1 MSIYAQ
7 GLPALII
14 LNEQRES
21 HSIFY
26 EDVCNDEDA
35 VWQPVLWKQ
44 YCISRHTKL
53 PSFAMNGISVPKS
66 SDNNNTTSKIGGVIS
81 NRAAEEAGLNAK
93 TGGDIEPDTDTQLS
107 ATTSGT
113 LKMESSDIT
122 KGKEG
127 SETAPKKT
135 LINGKSKRLPF
146 TRMLSAK
153 TLQELMQDDQ
163 FLLRLFACFTPF
175 EKCVLAQVCHRWKD
189 LLYQPK
195 YWQLVTPII
204 HKRDLYD
211 ETEDTHKSFT
221 SLASFEQR
229 GFESVCLVS
238 VSDLDICEFIDHCP
252 KTKKTLKAVSL
263 KRSTVTDAGLE
274 VMLEQL
280 GSVESLELSGCND
293 FTEAGLWSSL
303 QPRIV
308 SLSISDCIS
317 VADES
322 VAAVAQRLPNLREL
336 NLQAYHVTD
345 SLLAYF
351 PARPNSSMAVLRLKS
366 CWELTNH
373 AVVNIVQCLPQL
385 SVLSLSGCSKITDE
399 AVELIAENMSQL
411 KSLDLSWCPK
421 ITDSA
426 LEYVACD
433 LPKLEEL
440 VLDRCVRIT
449 DTGIGFLSTMNC
461 MRALYLR
468 WCCHV
473 QDFGLQHLYNMKSLA
488 ILSVAGCPLLTAAGL
503 SGLAQLKNL
512 EELELTNCPGSSPEL
527 LQYFT
532 LNLSKCTIVH

>member
-1 MSIYAQ
+1 MM
-7 GLPALII
+7 
-14 LNEQRES
+14 N
-21 HSIFY
+21 
-26 EDVCNDEDA
+26 A
-35 VWQPVLWKQ
+35 V
-44 YCISRHTKL
+44 
-53 PSFAMNGISVPKS
+53 SVTNP
-66 SDNNNTTSKIGGVIS
+66 DNNNLSTTSGKIGGAIS
-81 NRAAEEAGLNAK
+81 SRTAAEQAGLNAGA
-93 TGGDIEPDTDTQLS
+93 TRAGVVGGDTGAD
-107 ATTSGT
+107 SGT
-113 LKMESSDIT
+113 GTSLNINRRGSGNAKMNSPDIV
-122 KGKEG
+122 KPVEG
-127 SETAPKKT
+127 SETVGKKT
-135 LINGKSKRLPF
+135 LINGRAKRPSFCRMMNAKS
-146 TRMLSAK
+146 LS
-153 TLQELMQDDQ
+153 ELMLDDH
-163 FLLRLFACFTPF
+163 FLKKLFACFTPF
-175 EKCVLAQVCHRWKD
+175 EKCVLPQVCHKWKD
-189 LLYQPK
+189 VLYQPQ
-195 YWQLVTPII
+195 YWKNIVPII

-211 ETEDTHKSFT
+211 ETEDGHKTFT

-252 KTKKTLKAVSL
+252 KTKKTLKAISL

-351 PARPNSSMAVLRLKS
+351 PARPNSSLAKLRLKS

-411 KSLDLSWCPK
+411 KSLDLSWCPR

-468 WCCHV
+468 WCCQV

-527 LQYFT
+527 LQYFS
-532 LNLSKCTIVH
+532 LNLPKCTIVH

>member
-1 MSIYAQ
+1 MET
-7 GLPALII
+7 ALHKPDQS
-14 LNEQRES
+14 LTGN
-21 HSIFY
+21 
-26 EDVCNDEDA
+26 
-35 VWQPVLWKQ
+35 
-44 YCISRHTKL
+44 
-53 PSFAMNGISVPKS
+53 AMNGISVNNP
-66 SDNNNTTSKIGGVIS
+66 DNNTASKIGSVIS
-81 NRAAEEAGLNAK
+81 SRAAEEAGLNAK
-93 TGGDIEPDTDTQLS
+93 AGGIEQATDKHLP
-107 ATTSGT
+107 AAASGT
-113 LKMESSDIT
+113 LKMEASDIS
-122 KGKEG
+122 KGIEG
-127 SETAPKKT
+127 SETASKKT
-135 LINGKSKRLPF
+135 LTNGKSKRQPF

-153 TLQELMQDDQ
+153 NLNELMQDEQ

-189 LLYQPK
+189 LLYQPR
-195 YWQLVTPII
+195 YWQFITPII

-211 ETEDTHKSFT
+211 EAEDSHKSFT
-221 SLASFEQR
+221 SLVSFEQR

-280 GSVESLELSGCND
+280 GSVDSLELSGCND

-351 PARPNSSMAVLRLKS
+351 PARPNSSMAILRLKS

-411 KSLDLSWCPK
+411 KSLDLSWCPR

-440 VLDRCVRIT
+440 VLDR
-449 DTGIGFLSTMNC
+449 
-461 MRALYLR
+461 
-468 WCCHV
+468 
-473 QDFGLQHLYNMKSLA
+473 
-488 ILSVAGCPLLTAAGL
+488 
-503 SGLAQLKNL
+503 
-512 EELELTNCPGSSPEL
+512 
-527 LQYFT
+527 
-532 LNLSKCTIVH
+532 